1 MNDEASGQSMKNVW
15 DTLVPVYIVTFFLEL
30 LLPVERV
37 VLEKRDKELLIS
49 EGCPCKPRQWL
60 RLGGWRRFL
69 PHPPQ
74 IGLIRCFSLVHHIC
88 MPIFDSLTFLLTS
101 HWSSQVLLRHILF
114 QILTN
119 FLTYYW
125 PNQVFLAAL
134 AALYLTL
141 VSESVTGC
149 HFRILTQIVTFDT
162 SNPSDISSEWCL
174 DKKT

>member
-1 MNDEASGQSMKNVW
+1 M
-15 DTLVPVYIVTFFLEL
+15 PVYIVTFFLEL

-149 HFRILTQIVTFDT
+149 HFRILTQRVTFET
-162 SNPSDISSEWCL
+162 
-174 DKKT
+174 